1 MTPAAGL
8 LPPQPGLVSGPP
20 ALCPQVPGS
29 FWSPRRRCLSQLPGG
44 PGHPG
49 PSAEDAP
56 ACRLPGSPVDPL
68 PAWPGRVQPGAR
80 SAPRAAGTG
89 RVAGG
94 TQPRPAFEL
103 REGRRCRAAS
113 VQASAKPARLRAAH
127 PGGRA
132 CMRVRGACSACC
144 PRSWGGGA
152 AVGFAAGR
160 WCAVRPRAGRRAAPS
175 SLRFPGRVAAPPL
188 ARGHSQEGFDPG
200 GETAERPPEGARR
213 GERGL
218 GVPRA
223 CTSARPEP
231 RAPRVPGG
239 SPAAAAPPP
248 RRAARAS
255 PAPPWRRRPGAA
267 QLGWALSRRDA
278 GGAGRA
284 APPGENN
291 EAALRTGA
299 GRVAGLE
306 PHQSRGAAAPGAT
319 AERRGLSHTPRERVW
334 RHVRRRSA
342 RVQGCRLRG
351 SSAPPAG
358 PTVRRP
364 GSRRRLRAWAPG
376 PRFPLPSLPCAPRG
390 SVAAGPR
397 LGRWVGASGAA
408 GGEPPAPRL
417 CPHGAPAFLRIC
429 PALPGIKRWRLN
441 SLCIRGSWAPSSCP
455 TPRVQ
460 HTPQHRH
467 FLQEMETLGSAV
479 KVHPWEEGADRGQW
493 LL

>member
-1 MTPAAGL
+1 MQAARL
-8 LPPQPGLVSGPP
+8 
-20 ALCPQVPGS
+20 A
-29 FWSPRRRCLSQLPGG
+29 RRRSTGLARASAARRTERPEGCWDRPRGGRHPASPCFRAERGSGQGAARGQAVPRGQRAGFSQTCASESSTPRE
-44 PGHPG
+44 PCVH
-49 PSAEDAP
+49 
-56 ACRLPGSPVDPL
+56 AC
-68 PAWPGRVQPGAR
+68 AWCVQCVLRACCALGAR
-80 SAPRAAGTG
+80 ACCVRA
-89 RVAGG
+89 R
-94 TQPRPAFEL
+94 
-103 REGRRCRAAS
+103 
-113 VQASAKPARLRAAH
+113 
-127 PGGRA
+127 
-132 CMRVRGACSACC
+132 C

-152 AVGFAAGR
+152 AVAFAAGR

-175 SLRFPGRVAAPPL
+175 SLRFPGRVGAPPL

-213 GERGL
+213 GERGM

-291 EAALRTGA
+291 EAALRTGP
-299 GRVAGLE
+299 GRVGGLE

-319 AERRGLSHTPRERVW
+319 AERRGLSHTSRERVW

-467 FLQEMETLGSAV
+467 FLQEMETLGFAV